1 MFKALIFRV
10 WGAGV
15 KCLSLRVRSFGA
27 VSVVGVEVAYQG
39 NLYGLWLRVWGWGF
53 GKPFTPLD
61 VVEVADRGK
70 GLGFGAKG

>member
-1 MFKALIFRV
+1 MLSALS
-10 WGAGV
+10 GLKLLA
-15 KCLSLRVRSFGA
+15 K
-27 VSVVGVEVAYQG
+27 G